1 MRDIIPGGRAAALS
15 VVLAACL
22 TAAPALAADMDVAG
36 VRLPAQ
42 LSEGGHALVLN
53 GAGLRTK
60 FVVKVYVAALYASA
74 RSQDAATL
82 INSNDPRRMRL
93 QLLRDVDSKSLDAA
107 LQEGL
112 RDNTPKQEL
121 AALQPSAARLSAL
134 MAEIGSAREGD
145 VIDLDFDARGV
156 TITDNGKQRGRI
168 DDPAFGRALLR
179 VWLGNDP
186 AQSSLK
192 KALLGAP

>member
-1 MRDIIPGGRAAALS
+1 MRDIIPGGRATALS
-15 VVLAACL
+15 LILSACL
-22 TAAPALAADMDVAG
+22 AAAPARADVEVAG
-36 VRLPAQ
+36 VRVPEQ

-74 RSQDAATL
+74 RSQDAAAL
-82 INSNDPRRMRL
+82 INSNEPRRMRL

-107 LQEGL
+107 LQDGL
-112 RDNTPKQEL
+112 RDNTHKQEL
-121 AALQPSAARLSAL
+121 AALQAHADRLSSL

-168 DDPAFGRALLR
+168 DDPAFARALLR
-179 VWLGNDP
+179 VWLGDNP

-192 KALLGAP
+192 KALLGTP

>member
-1 MRDIIPGGRAAALS
+1 MRDIIPGGRATALS
-15 VVLAACL
+15 LILAACL
-22 TAAPALAADMDVAG
+22 AAAPARADVEVAG
-36 VRLPAQ
+36 VRVPEQ

-74 RSQDAATL
+74 RSQDAAAL
-82 INSNDPRRMRL
+82 INSNEPRRMRL
-93 QLLRDVDSKSLDAA
+93 QLLRDDDSKSLDAA
-107 LQEGL
+107 LQDGL
-112 RDNTPKQEL
+112 RDNTHKQEL
-121 AALQPSAARLSAL
+121 AALQAHADRLSSL

-168 DDPAFGRALLR
+168 DDPAFARALLR
-179 VWLGNDP
+179 VWLGDNP

-192 KALLGAP
+192 KALLGTP

>member
-1 MRDIIPGGRAAALS
+1 MRDIIPGGRATALS
-15 VVLAACL
+15 LILAACL
-22 TAAPALAADMDVAG
+22 AAAPARADVEVAG
-36 VRLPAQ
+36 VRVPEQ

-74 RSQDAATL
+74 RSQDAAAL
-82 INSNDPRRMRL
+82 INSNEPRRMRL

-107 LQEGL
+107 LQDGL
-112 RDNTPKQEL
+112 RDNTHKQEL
-121 AALQPSAARLSAL
+121 AALQTHADRLSSL

-168 DDPAFGRALLR
+168 DDPAFARALLR
-179 VWLGNDP
+179 VWLGDNP

-192 KALLGAP
+192 KALLGTP

>member
-1 MRDIIPGGRAAALS
+1 MRDIIPGGRATALS
-15 VVLAACL
+15 LILAACL
-22 TAAPALAADMDVAG
+22 AAAPARADVEVAG
-36 VRLPAQ
+36 VRVPEQ

-74 RSQDAATL
+74 RSQDAAAL
-82 INSNDPRRMRL
+82 INSNEPRRMRL

-107 LQEGL
+107 LQDGL
-112 RDNTPKQEL
+112 RDNTHKQEL
-121 AALQPSAARLSAL
+121 AALQAHADRLSSL

-168 DDPAFGRALLR
+168 DDPAFARALLR
-179 VWLGNDP
+179 VWLGDNP

-192 KALLGAP
+192 KALLGTP